1 MLAHNFVEM
10 KDHST
15 KIGFNP
21 HEVIDALR
29 CEFCNKTP
37 AKADD
42 NGCAT
47 RELHATGRVILSDYN
62 PEGNIRFMGRL
73 CETCNGPIMR
83 HFLRRNSREYWCD
96 EAGTRCSTGLVP
108 VAVDENEYWPSAAK
122 YKGQG

>member
-10 KDHST
+10 QDHSLEM
-15 KIGFNP
+15 GANP
-21 HEVIDALR
+21 REVVGGMR

-42 NGCAT
+42 AGCAT
-47 RELHATGRVILSDYN
+47 RELHTLGRVLLSDYN
-62 PEGNIRFMGRL
+62 PDGKMRFAGRM
-73 CETCNGPIMR
+73 CETCKGPIMA

-96 EAGTRCSTGLVP
+96 EAGTRCSAGLVP

-122 YKGQG
+122 YKAAK